1 VCVGGIV
8 PAHEGKLDK
17 CKILERCFARLRPR
31 LLDQCIAYLRQH
43 TTPLPPPKVVVDGLP
58 QGEVVGGLSP
68 LAARFEDI
76 QDGVRGFTR
85 GVVSGVSAGFGF
97 VAVEGAFEDGF
108 EDCPFVVG

>member
-1 VCVGGIV
+1 MCGFRCMGRLSVKKG
-8 PAHEGKLDK
+8 
-17 CKILERCFARLRPR
+17 ILE
-31 LLDQCIAYLRQH
+31 H
-43 TTPLPPPKVVVDGLP
+43 PL
-58 QGEVVGGLSP
+58 GGLSP